1 MAHWAELD
9 DNNIV
14 IRVLVGDNNDPA
26 GDEGYQWLIDNLG
39 GTWIKT
45 SYNSDSGKHYREVE
59 GEPIETEPGVFLTLR
74 NKVES
79 DQQHLRYNFAGPGY
93 LYDPIRDAFI
103 PPKPFESWVLNE
115 DTCNWDS
122 PVPRPEFDPEN
133 PVNYV
138 WNEELVNWEEV
149 SE

>member
-14 IRVLVGDNNDPA
+14 LRVLVGDNNDPNN
-26 GDEGYQWLIDNLG
+26 DEGYQWLVDNLG

-45 SYNSDSGKHYREVE
+45 SYNSHGGKHLSWGPYTVLDAE
-59 GEPIETEPGVFLTLR
+59 GNSTLY
-74 NKVES
+74 EGYI
-79 DQQHLRYNFAGPGY
+79 DDGQPHLRYNFAGPGD

-103 PPKPFESWVLNE
+103 PPKPFESWILNE
-115 DTCNWDS
+115 ETCNWNS
-122 PVPRPEFDPEN
+122 PVPRPTDGGR
-133 PVNYV
+133 YV

-149 SE
+149 VVEE